1 MSLRSLSLMN
11 GKMQCCLWGLTAS
24 NFQQQ
29 MTNYPLLHPGVWQN
43 CFSNKKKKEKKKE
56 KNASFDCE
64 GGDILNICILSF
76 SRSP

>member
-43 CFSNKKKKEKKKE
+43 CFSNKKKKEK
-56 KNASFDCE
+56 NASFDCE

-76 SRSP
+76 SRSF